1 LTGPDGLGVAV
12 KAEDGGFR
20 ALRPAV
26 SFVLG
31 RLGHDLD
38 GRFSRP
44 AIRNSHGE
52 EVGEL
57 AATGA

>member
-1 LTGPDGLGVAV
+1 
-12 KAEDGGFR
+12 
-20 ALRPAV
+20 LRPAV

-31 RLGHDLD
+31 RLGHDFD